1 MSEDHLPSCRIFLLR
16 LSDAALPRE
25 GVYRGRIEHIPSGR
39 SVRFDSLHKLDEFVQ
54 EVLSTES
61 GQGRDEHIK
70 GKTMVSRS
78 KR

>member
-1 MSEDHLPSCRIFLLR
+1 MSEEHLPSCRNFLLR

-61 GQGRDEHIK
+61 GQDRDEQLFSIGVK
-70 GKTMVSRS
+70 KP
-78 KR
+78 